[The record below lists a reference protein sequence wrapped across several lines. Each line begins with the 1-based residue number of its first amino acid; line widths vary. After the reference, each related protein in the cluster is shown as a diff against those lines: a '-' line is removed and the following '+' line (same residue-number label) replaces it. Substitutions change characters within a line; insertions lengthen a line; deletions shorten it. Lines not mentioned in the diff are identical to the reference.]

1 MQRDRLSANLAKEI
15 DSSQVLTGRAA
26 AHMTTLGRQ
35 LRALR
40 IERGLSQAQ
49 VAGNLTRAAVSAVE
63 LGHIWPSVDTL
74 DTMTRGLGLPD
85 GYLYELYLSETYG
98 EAHLIAFGQ
107 RCFERGMG
115 DLARR
120 AMAKLVA
127 IARSKGRNRVV
138 TEVLWRLGL
147 WALAEGRIETA
158 TATFHACLDRA
169 MGERDWERVVRL
181 HLRLAELERAQGSR
195 EAALERL
202 MTAHHLLAWVG
213 ERAPDLRILVNHRL
227 GDLCLE
233 LELFTL
239 AREYYQA
246 AWQELTRPKPAPE
259 EAAPGAAGAEPV
271 PGDLL
276 ATLALALATV
286 SRRLGDA
293 EEAAEWSRRA
303 DRAFAELGEEARRA
317 QAHGAY
323 GMALADLGRL
333 EEARAALL
341 QALEGAGGEERVRL
355 LVELAAVE
363 QGLGQTAA
371 LQERAAEALEL
382 AGDDPRL
389 RGAALRVSAMA
400 AREAG
405 SLADAFE
412 SFLESASLLAGAGE
426 RSELQ
431 LTLSEIGRTLA
442 QTTELRESGMDRY
455 VLQMSRY
462 LGLEAERR
470 TA

>member
-1 MQRDRLSANLAKEI
+1 
-15 DSSQVLTGRAA
+15 
-26 AHMTTLGRQ
+26 MTTLGRR

-49 VAGNLTRAAVSAVE
+49 VAGKLTRAAVSAVE

-85 GYLYELYLSETYG
+85 GHFYELYLAETDG
-98 EAHLIAFGQ
+98 EAHLLAFGQ
-107 RCFERGMG
+107 RCFERGMA

-127 IARSKGRNRVV
+127 VARSKGRNRMV

-147 WALAEGRIETA
+147 WALAEGRTQTA
-158 TATFHACLDRA
+158 IATFQACLDRA
-169 MGERDWERVVRL
+169 MSERDWERVVRL
-181 HLRLAELERAQGSR
+181 HLRLAELERAEGNR
-195 EAALERL
+195 EAVLERL
-202 MTAHHLLAWVG
+202 MAAHHLLAWVDEG
-213 ERAPDLRILVNHRL
+213 EGELRVAVSRRL

-246 AWQELTRPKPAPE
+246 AWQELAKASEAREETSSPSAGAGALPE
-259 EAAPGAAGAEPV
+259 ELRAH
-271 PGDLL
+271 
-276 ATLALALATV
+276 LALALAV
-286 SRRLGDA
+286 VNRRLGEA
-293 EEAAEWSRRA
+293 EEAARWGHLATE
-303 DRAFAELGEEARRA
+303 AFAELGEEAGRA
-317 QAHGAY
+317 RAHGAY

-333 EEARAALL
+333 EEARAELL
-341 QALEGAGGEERVRL
+341 DALEAASGEERIRL
-355 LVELAAVE
+355 LVGLATVE
-363 QGLGQTAA
+363 HGLGNVAELRQC
-371 LQERAAEALEL
+371 AAEALEL
-382 AGDDPRL
+382 AGGDPRL

-405 SLADAFE
+405 AVADAFE
-412 SFLESASLLAGAGE
+412 AFLESASLLAGAGE

-442 QTTELRESGMDRY
+442 ETEELRESGMDRY
-455 VLQMSRY
+455 LLQMSTY
-462 LGLEAERR
+462 LGVEVERR